1 MFRKSR
7 IEINKLKSENQNLKK
22 QLKTNEDMQA
32 IRKQNK
38 NEEGISRQ
46 ESVCKE
52 ICLTRG
58 QNGYGLKFKA
68 RIFIENV
75 LPGKKI
81 SLFVKQ
87 TFSGCST
94 GIIEEGNEVLEING
108 QSVRNLSENEAFNLL
123 ESSKKAKLKLRKIKS
138 T

>member
-1 MFRKSR
+1 LRKSR
-7 IEINKLKSENQNLKK
+7 IEIYNLKRENQNLKK

-46 ESVCKE
+46 DSVCKKIIE
-52 ICLTRG
+52 RG
-58 QNGYGLKFKA
+58 QNGYGLKFEA
-68 RIFIENV
+68 RMFIESV

-108 QSVRNLSENEAFNLL
+108 QSVRNLSENEAFDLL
-123 ESSKKAKLKLRKIKS
+123 ESSKKAELKLRKIKS